1 MGTKL
6 KQIRVSAGLT
16 QLELSNMT
24 RINLRTLQYYE
35 QGSKK
40 IEHAK
45 LETIL
50 KLCVAL
56 NKEISEIID
65 DDTLLSLYEKYMNP
79 VE

>member
-16 QLELSNMT
+16 QLELSNIT
-24 RINLRTLQYYE
+24 GINLRTLQYYE

-65 DDTLLSLYEKYMNP
+65 DDALLSLYERYMNP

>member
-24 RINLRTLQYYE
+24 GINLRTLQYYE

-65 DDTLLSLYEKYMNP
+65 DDALLSLYERYMNP
-79 VE
+79 AE